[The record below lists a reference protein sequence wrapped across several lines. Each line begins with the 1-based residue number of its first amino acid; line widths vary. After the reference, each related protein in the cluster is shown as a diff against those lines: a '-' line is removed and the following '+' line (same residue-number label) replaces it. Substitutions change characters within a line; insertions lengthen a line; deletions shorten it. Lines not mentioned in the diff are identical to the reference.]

1 MKPKKNDTSQTVK
14 QDAHMADA
22 VASGLRCGS
31 LLRVAIWILRLSLGK
46 DVRLM
51 CHKSDRCGQ

>member
-1 MKPKKNDTSQTVK
+1 MKPKKNDKSQTIK
-14 QDAHMADA
+14 QDAHMADS
-22 VASGLRCGS
+22 VASGLRFGS
-31 LLRVAIWILRLSLGK
+31 LLRLVIWILRLSLAK